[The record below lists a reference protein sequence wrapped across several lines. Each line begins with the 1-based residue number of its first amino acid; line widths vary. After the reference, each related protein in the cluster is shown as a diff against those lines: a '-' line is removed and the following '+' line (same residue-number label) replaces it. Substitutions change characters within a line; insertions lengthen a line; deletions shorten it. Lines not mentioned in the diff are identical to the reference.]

1 LTLILGARC
10 TDGVVI
16 VGDTKITSTM
26 GTVLRYE
33 PKLAGVL
40 RNVIFGYAGSVIMY
54 KVFERYIIGDLMIL
68 RDSSDKYTD
77 DNLVNKIADAMCV
90 IKEARSNQYFD
101 LRVMIGRQF
110 PNDGESD
117 LHVVSSEGRIDRI
130 FSWKAIGKG
139 ELSANPIMERKWKE
153 GMNMKEFALL
163 SYCII
168 RCAEQERPEESVGGE
183 PKVRYQK
190 DGADLDTEPSNDG
203 IKEFQK
209 SINSFKA

>member
-1 LTLILGARC
+1 
-10 TDGVVI
+10 
-16 VGDTKITSTM
+16 
-26 GTVLRYE
+26 
-33 PKLAGVL
+33 LAGVL

-117 LHVVSSEGRIDRI
+117 LHIVSSEGRIDRI

-183 PKVRYQK
+183 PKIRYQK
-190 DGADLDTEPSNDG
+190 DGADLDTEPSNDE

>member
-16 VGDTKITSTM
+16 VGDTKITSTI

-68 RDSSDKYTD
+68 RDSSDKYTA
-77 DNLVNKIADAMCV
+77 DNLVNKIAEAMCV

-110 PNDGESD
+110 PRDGKSD
-117 LHVVSSEGRIDRI
+117 LHVVNSQGRINHI
-130 FSWKAIGKG
+130 SNWKAIGKG
-139 ELSANPIMERKWKE
+139 ESSANPIVERRWTE
-153 GMNMKEFALL
+153 DTSMKEFALL

-183 PKVRYQK
+183 PKIRYQK
-190 DGADLDTEPSNDG
+190 DGADLDTEPSEDE
-203 IKEFQK
+203 IKEFQE
-209 SINSFKA
+209 SINFFKA

>member
-183 PKVRYQK
+183 PKIRYQK
-190 DGADLDTEPSNDG
+190 DGADLDTEPSNDE